1 MAKGNTG
8 ANISHV
14 IRFFVVKSKNVKN
27 LERLGHEKLRF
38 FIQPA
43 EFYRSSG
50 ISIDHLIDDMPGFA
64 KY

>member
-1 MAKGNTG
+1 MAKGNTS

-27 LERLGHEKLRF
+27 LKILGHEKLSF

-43 EFYRSSG
+43 AFYRSSG
-50 ISIDHLIDDMPGFA
+50 ISIDQLIDDMPGVA